1 MTVLRTN
8 DDTAPGT
15 WFPDAP
21 APAWAV
27 AGIAALLVAGGADVL
42 RAALG
47 EARFTEAGAL
57 ELASA
62 AGYLLALAVFAARAL
77 HPRHCWPVPVLLLAG
92 AARELDLDKRLTDP
106 GLLQARLYTGDAPLA
121 VKLAGLAV
129 VVAILAAAFVLVVR
143 DGPGWVRALSAGAR
157 RAWWAVAALA
167 LAAASKSLDGV
178 GRKLRPLGIE
188 VAEVLDTA
196 AALVE
201 EVLELGIP
209 IAIVLAMTA
218 RPAARA
224 RGGEDRGGGARADAR

>member
-1 MTVLRTN
+1 MTAARPN
-8 DDTAPGT
+8 DDIAPAA
-15 WFPDAP
+15 WFPDLAP
-21 APAWAV
+21 PGWAV
-27 AGIAALLVAGGADVL
+27 AGIAALLVAGASDVL
-42 RAALG
+42 RAGLG
-47 EARFTEAGAL
+47 EARFSEGGAL

-77 HPRHCWPVPVLLLAG
+77 RPGRCWPVPVLLLAG

-129 VVAILAAAFVLVVR
+129 VLAILGAALVLVVR
-143 DGPGWVRALSAGAR
+143 DGPGWVRALAAGAR
-157 RAWWAVAALA
+157 RAWWAAAALG
-167 LAAASKSLDGV
+167 LAIVSKSLDGV

-188 VAEVLDTA
+188 VTDALDTA

-209 IAIVLAMTA
+209 VAIVLAMTA
-218 RPAARA
+218 RPNARA
-224 RGGEDRGGGARADAR
+224 RGAEDRAGKARADAR